1 MSKPPAKRAAKRKAE
16 DAIASAAD
24 AIADPSNA
32 PNALL
37 ASLDL
42 SSSISSR
49 NIADALLTLLPE
61 GATKQHSSA
70 KKLAKAFPL
79 VIAELDNR
87 SNILARKSESEGQS
101 ALIAFRFQ
109 LTEGVEK
116 HGEGDPEPEQFIT
129 IQFPEETFVGILKF
143 LNGRDFVNTVSLVCK
158 SWLVTS
164 RIPSLW
170 TKLDDTCGLT
180 NKSRKLNMTAF
191 LKLLARPQFSCL
203 KHIMMPH
210 HSLQL
215 SKTSIS
221 KMAKL
226 LPHLET
232 FENPN
237 SWSTG
242 PKLKDEHIVAI
253 AENFTK
259 LNAIINIEMWHITN
273 TGITNMA
280 QAIGGVFLL
289 CFYVSV

>member
-16 DAIASAAD
+16 DAIASAMDASNAILPSTAKRAAKKKAAD
-24 AIADPSNA
+24 AIADASNA
-32 PNALL
+32 PNAIL

-101 ALIAFRFQ
+101 AQIAFRFQ
-109 LTEGVEK
+109 LTEGVGK
-116 HGEGDPEPEQFIT
+116 QGEGDPEPEQFTT
-129 IQFPEETFVGILKF
+129 ILFPEETFVGILKF
-143 LNGRDFVNTVSLVCK
+143 LKGKELVNTVSLVCK

-170 TKLDDTCGLT
+170 TKLDDNCGLT

-191 LKLLARPQFSCL
+191 LKLLARP
-203 KHIMMPH
+203 
-210 HSLQL
+210 
-215 SKTSIS
+215 
-221 KMAKL
+221 
-226 LPHLET
+226 
-232 FENPN
+232 
-237 SWSTG
+237 
-242 PKLKDEHIVAI
+242 
-253 AENFTK
+253 
-259 LNAIINIEMWHITN
+259 
-273 TGITNMA
+273 
-280 QAIGGVFLL
+280 
-289 CFYVSV
+289 